1 MSVNVLQHREIARLG
16 QALAER
22 APATVTLEP
31 DEHPLRAA
39 VALVLRPGDAGELE
53 LLLIKRADYEGDP
66 WSGHVALPGGR
77 QEPDDRSLERTVI
90 RETWEETAI
99 DIEREGAI
107 VGVLDEVSPRTPT
120 VRRVIVRPFVAAV
133 GPDVTIVES
142 PEVAAAFWVPLSALR
157 ETAAWITA
165 EVVAH
170 GQSLTVPAFTHGEY
184 VVWGLTERILRGFLD
199 LLDRDAR
206 AGRRSAGAE
215 PDRLA

>member
-133 GPDVTIVES
+133 VPDVTIVES